1 MYIYIYTRIY
11 IHIHIYVSVYICII
25 ICVLTDVYVCIA
37 MYAAYNQDEQKRE
50 ISPEIPRATDGKHAD
65 FDE

>member
-1 MYIYIYTRIY
+1 M
-11 IHIHIYVSVYICII
+11 
-25 ICVLTDVYVCIA
+25 LTDVYVCIA